1 MINDL
6 PQIKIKDSTFIALPQ
21 KAFFWVEEFTLLLSD
36 IHFGKTATFRAAGI
50 AIPEGSTTDDLKR
63 LSDAVELTNAKKI
76 IFLGDLIH
84 HRTGKTRL
92 ITEQLK
98 NWIEERPNREFVLI
112 TGNHDKSSD
121 GISEIP
127 QIKVVDELIIR
138 NKFLLRHHPESQKGF
153 FVICGH
159 LHPAVR
165 LRGTGHDSLRLAC
178 THFSKNMAVLQ
189 AFGSFTGTSI
199 IRPEPGDTVF
209 MAHDGEVFS
218 IKY

>member
-6 PQIKIKDSTFIALPQ
+6 PQISIEGSTFIALPQ
-21 KAFFWVEEFTLLLSD
+21 KALYWLEEFTLLLSD
-36 IHFGKTATFRAAGI
+36 IHFGKTASFRAAGI

-63 LSDAVELTNAKKI
+63 LSDAIELTDAKRI
-76 IFLGDLIH
+76 IFLGDLLH

-92 ITEQLK
+92 ITTQLK
-98 NWIEERPNREFVLI
+98 SWIEERPDREFVLI

-121 GISEIP
+121 GIPEIP
-127 QIKVVDELIIR
+127 QISVFDELIIR
-138 NKFLLRHHPESQKGF
+138 NKFLLRHHPEPQKGF

-159 LHPAVR
+159 LHPAIR
-165 LRGTGHDSLRLAC
+165 LRGTGRDSLRLGC

-199 IRPEPGDTVF
+199 VRPEPGDTVF

-218 IKY
+218 VKY